1 MKFIGII
8 EMQKSVV
15 YLTVPGI
22 AATSYGSNLK
32 EAFKALQT
40 TFYIIFRDEQKEFAQ
55 INCIESS
62 KKSFILEILNIE
74 KMLPLILDRIKSSS
88 NKSFRELVD
97 ELGYKSTGSIT
108 SYFKNK
114 NPSFS
119 KACQLLSSLGY
130 EVTISPK
137 S

>member
-1 MKFIGII
+1 MGLNSGSSSSFCLPKTHRFTT
-8 EMQKSVV
+8 SR
-15 YLTVPGI
+15 
-22 AATSYGSNLK
+22 ATPPLKPNL
-32 EAFKALQT
+32 ALLEKVMGGVL
-40 TFYIIFRDEQKEFAQ
+40 RDD
-55 INCIESS
+55 
-62 KKSFILEILNIE
+62 LIE

-88 NKSFRELVD
+88 DKSFRELVN